1 MCFSMQW
8 YLRSKIPN
16 IGVMDKEDRTVATF
30 DKAMVEYIV
39 TYVISHT
46 AAVTQHSILQDCMLS
61 KWQIKW
67 LHFYGMDRSVW
78 KPVGQTVVQ

>member
-8 YLRSKIPN
+8 YLRSKIPI

-39 TYVISHT
+39 TS
-46 AAVTQHSILQDCMLS
+46 
-61 KWQIKW
+61 
-67 LHFYGMDRSVW
+67 
-78 KPVGQTVVQ
+78 